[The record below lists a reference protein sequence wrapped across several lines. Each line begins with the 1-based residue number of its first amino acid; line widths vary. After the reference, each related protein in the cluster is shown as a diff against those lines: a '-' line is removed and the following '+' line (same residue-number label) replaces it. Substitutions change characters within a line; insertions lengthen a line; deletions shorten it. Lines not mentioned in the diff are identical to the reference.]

1 MAWLVVL
8 TDVPGRRLLGLLHT
22 LPFMIPSFAT
32 ALAWGTL
39 FRNSRLG
46 GSAGYFE
53 SNGIAIPDWLAWG
66 IVPTLIVLIA
76 HYYSLAVTIIAAAL
90 SSVGADLVE
99 AAQMSGARRPRL
111 FLHRKS
117 TRLNSRH

>member
-53 SNGIAIPDWLAWG
+53 SNGIAIPAWLAWG
-66 IVPTLIVLIA
+66 IVPTLIVPTA
-76 HYYSLAVTIIAAAL
+76 HYYSLALPIISPAPRSAGAAL
-90 SSVGADLVE
+90 GRAE
-99 AAQMSGARRPRL
+99 RRSGG
-111 FLHRKS
+111 
-117 TRLNSRH
+117 